1 MAQLTDDCFAQ
12 GGPLMRVDEARK
24 LLAETITTVTAAEPV
39 ALHDALG
46 RILAE
51 DIVSP
56 VNIPPGPNSAVDGY
70 AVFHADLDPETETRL
85 PVTGRITAGQKD
97 LPDARR
103 GGAVRIFTGAR
114 LPAGE
119 DGGPDTVMM
128 QEDCER
134 DGETVV
140 VRPGIKKG
148 SNARKAGED
157 VAQGDVVLHKGQ
169 KLRPQDVGQA
179 AAVGRREVMVST
191 RLKVGLFS
199 TGDELREP
207 GTLLDPGAIY
217 DSNRYTI
224 HALLTGLGCAVD
236 DLGILPDRLDAVQA
250 ALAQAQGKH
259 DLLVTSG
266 GVSVGEEDHVKA
278 AVEALGKLH
287 LWRLAVKPG
296 RPIAL
301 GQVGR
306 IPFVGLPGT
315 PVAVVVTFL
324 TIVRPLIL
332 RLMGGNAAPPHTF
345 RVRAGF
351 DHKKK
356 KDRREWVR
364 AHLVEDGSGG
374 LTAEKFPRDGAGI
387 LSSLVAADGLIELP
401 EDLTRL
407 EAGAMVEFLPFSEVA
422 Q

>member
-1 MAQLTDDCFAQ
+1 MAQLSDDCFAQ

-24 LLAETITTVTAAEPV
+24 LLAEVISPVTASEAV
-39 ALHDALG
+39 ALHLALG

-56 VNIPPGPNSAVDGY
+56 VAIPPAPNSAVDGF
-70 AVFHADLDPETETRL
+70 AVYHADLDPEQETRL
-85 PVTGRITAGQKD
+85 PVTGRITAGQLD
-97 LPDARR
+97 LPEAGR
-103 GGAVRIFTGAR
+103 GTAIRIFTGAR
-114 LPAGE
+114 LPE
-119 DGGPDTVMM
+119 GPDTVMM
-128 QEDCER
+128 QEDCTL

-140 VRPGIKKG
+140 IRPGIKKG
-148 SNARKAGED
+148 ANARRAGED
-157 VAQGDVVLHKGQ
+157 VEIGATVLQAGQ
-169 KLRPQDVGQA
+169 RLRAQDVGQA

-191 RLKVGLFS
+191 RLRVGLFS

-207 GTLLDPGAIY
+207 GAELDPGAIY

-224 HALLTGLGCAVD
+224 HALLTGLGCQVD
-236 DLGILPDRLDAVQA
+236 DLGILPDRFDAVRA
-250 ALAQAQGKH
+250 ALGRAKGKY

-301 GQVGR
+301 GQVGLV
-306 IPFVGLPGT
+306 PFVGLPGN

-332 RLMGGNAAPPHTF
+332 RLMGGRDVAPHTF

-356 KDRREWVR
+356 KDRREWIR
-364 AHLVEDGSGG
+364 AHLEEDGAGG
-374 LTAEKFPRDGAGI
+374 LTARKFPREGAGI

-407 EAGAMVEFLPFSEVA
+407 EAGAMVDFLPFSEVA

>member
-1 MAQLTDDCFAQ
+1 
-12 GGPLMRVDEARK
+12 
-24 LLAETITTVTAAEPV
+24 
-39 ALHDALG
+39 
-46 RILAE
+46 
-51 DIVSP
+51 
-56 VNIPPGPNSAVDGY
+56 
-70 AVFHADLDPETETRL
+70 
-85 PVTGRITAGQKD
+85 
-97 LPDARR
+97 
-103 GGAVRIFTGAR
+103 
-114 LPAGE
+114 
-119 DGGPDTVMM
+119 PDTVMM
-128 QEDCER
+128 QEDCAE
-134 DGETVV
+134 DGDPVAPWVV
-140 VRPGIKKG
+140 IKPGIRKG
-148 SNARKAGED
+148 ANARQAGED
-157 VAQGDVVLHKGQ
+157 VTAGAVVLRRGQ

-179 AAVGRREVMVST
+179 AAVGRQEVVVST

-199 TGDELREP
+199 TGDELCEP
-207 GTLLDPGAIY
+207 GMPLDPGAIY

-224 HALLTGLGCAVD
+224 HALLTGLGCQVE
-236 DLGILPDRLDAVQA
+236 DLGILPDRLDVMRQA
-250 ALAQAQGKH
+250 LDEAQERY

-306 IPFVGLPGT
+306 VPFVGLPGN

-332 RLMGGNAAPPHTF
+332 RLMGGRDAPPLTF

-356 KDRREWVR
+356 KDRREWLR
-364 AHLVEDGSGG
+364 ARLVEDASGG
-374 LTAEKFPRDGAGI
+374 LTAEKFPREGAGI

-407 EAGAMVEFLPFSEVA
+407 EAGAMVDFLPFSEVV

>member
-1 MAQLTDDCFAQ
+1 MAQLSDDCFAQ

-24 LLAETITTVTAAEPV
+24 LLSEVITPVTASEPV
-39 ALHDALG
+39 ALPQALG

-56 VNIPPGPNSAVDGY
+56 VAIPPAPNSAVDGF
-70 AVFHADLDPETETRL
+70 AVYHADLDPEQETRL
-85 PVTGRITAGQKD
+85 PVTGRIAAGQQD
-97 LPDARR
+97 LPEARR
-103 GGAVRIFTGAR
+103 GAAVRIFTGAR

-128 QEDCER
+128 QEDCTL
-134 DGETVV
+134 DGDTVV
-140 VRPGIKKG
+140 IKPGIKKG
-148 SNARKAGED
+148 ANARRAGED
-157 VAQGDVVLHKGQ
+157 VEIGATVLQAGQ
-169 KLRPQDVGQA
+169 RLRAQDVGQA

-191 RLKVGLFS
+191 RLRVGLFS

-207 GTLLDPGAIY
+207 GADLEPGAIY

-236 DLGILPDRLDAVQA
+236 DLGILPDNFDAVRAALDAA
-250 ALAQAQGKH
+250 KGKH

-301 GQVGR
+301 GQVGLV
-306 IPFVGLPGT
+306 PFVGLPGN

-324 TIVRPLIL
+324 TMVRPLIL
-332 RLMGGNAAPPHTF
+332 RLMGGRDAPPHTF

-351 DHKKK
+351 NHKKK
-356 KDRREWVR
+356 KDRREWIR
-364 AHLVEDGSGG
+364 AHLEEDGSGG
-374 LTAEKFPRDGAGI
+374 LTARKFPRDGAGI

-407 EAGAMVEFLPFSEVA
+407 ETGAMVDFLPLSEVA